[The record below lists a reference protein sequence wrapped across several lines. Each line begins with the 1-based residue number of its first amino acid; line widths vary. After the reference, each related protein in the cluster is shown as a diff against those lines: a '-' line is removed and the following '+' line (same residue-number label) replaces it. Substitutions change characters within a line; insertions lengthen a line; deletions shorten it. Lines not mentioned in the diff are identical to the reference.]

1 MGEWN
6 RRFLEIYPQ
15 RLGFVRVTIQY
26 DKLREFRREYGAR
39 MMIVD
44 RRVTGQNL
52 PLVRLYPTNGEVN
65 ATYAVY
71 ELPQD

>member
-1 MGEWN
+1 
-6 RRFLEIYPQ
+6 
-15 RLGFVRVTIQY
+15 
-26 DKLREFRREYGAR
+26 